1 MARRAAP
8 ASEPDADFDAF
19 AARVREISALVLIGI
34 GLYMLLALVS
44 FRLPDPG
51 AETIPRGVFN
61 LGGSFGHTVASGLL
75 LVFGK
80 ASWLLFL
87 FLVGYGL
94 SVFMGVRIERLVL
107 KVLGVVVFTSMVSIL
122 LAGADGLA
130 GASAQSP
137 HGAGGRLGAV
147 LSPRLA
153 HAFGGPG
160 RLMIVVFGALVA
172 LVLATEWLL
181 SSLLRRGAGRVGT
194 LVERARAM
202 RPALAGVSEVD
213 EEAPRPRRRRGRAA
227 TADAD
232 SDGDADSDSDEAG
245 QGRVRGRRKNTA
257 VATEPSDDVDAEEV
271 TPVARGRR
279 RVRLDESSDVA
290 EGSQTE
296 TDEAEVDAEEESPP
310 ADADADADADTA
322 AAAKSAPRRVA
333 PRVLTRPKPPAPK
346 KRALGVQPTLPF
358 DTVYPFPPIDLFRE
372 REVDDDDANSQAI
385 ERNCEAIERKLGSF
399 GIGTKVV
406 HASSG
411 PAVTQ
416 YELRLDEGIKVSRVA
431 SFEPDLAA
439 ALKAVSVRVVAPI
452 PGKDTVGIEVPN
464 EHRQM
469 VFMRELIEIDRERP
483 GMAIPLF
490 LGKDVGGESLVED
503 LARMPHLLIAGTTGS
518 GKSVCINAI
527 LLSILMTRSPKQVRM
542 VLIDPKM
549 VELQAYKN
557 VPHLACDVVTNM
569 KKAPGVL
576 QWAVDEME
584 RRYAMLSAA
593 GVNHIASFN
602 KLGQSE
608 LENRLQRPVKPD
620 EVQLAYMV
628 LVIDELADLM
638 AVAQVEVEE
647 SIQRLAQ
654 KSRAVGLHVIL
665 ATQRPSTDVIT
676 GVIKANLP
684 CQIAFKV
691 NRKIDSR
698 VILDSN
704 GAEKLLGHGDMLYVP
719 PGANKLV
726 RAQGAFVADSEIHKV
741 VSFLEEKGQ
750 KPAFIPDLVQTKTG
764 SQRGPKDKD
773 DLYEKAVEVI
783 LGQQRGSATLLQRAL
798 AVGYTRATRLLE
810 LMEEDGLVGAF
821 NGSKSRD
828 VLMTLDE
835 WKAREEA
842 IAEELAAHDGADDA
856 GAAGD
861 EEAMAPAEDDG
872 LDGDEWDEGPGDDET
887 DGSEDE
893 D

>member
-1 MARRAAP
+1 MSRKAA
-8 ASEPDADFDAF
+8 SIEPSPEPSLEFEAF
-19 AARVREISALVLIGI
+19 AARAREVIAIVLIGV
-34 GLYMLLALVS
+34 GLYMLLALIS
-44 FRLPDPG
+44 FELPDPG
-51 AETIPRGVFN
+51 VDVIPRGSHN
-61 LGGSFGHTVASGLL
+61 LGGSFGYVVARGLL

-80 ASWLLFL
+80 AAWMLFV
-87 FLVGYGL
+87 FLIGYGVSYFL
-94 SVFMGVRIERLVL
+94 SVRIERLVL
-107 KVLGVVVFTSMVSIL
+107 KVLGAVVFTAMVAIL

-130 GASAQSP
+130 GVSAQSP

-153 HAFGGPG
+153 HAFGEPG
-160 RLMIVVFGALVA
+160 RLMFVIFGALVA
-172 LVLATEWLL
+172 LVLATEWLI
-181 SSLLRRGAGRVGT
+181 SSLLRRSVGGVGV
-194 LVERARAM
+194 LVDRARTL
-202 RPALAGVSEVD
+202 RPAFAGVQDEVGPEEEE
-213 EEAPRPRRRRGRAA
+213 EEAPRRRRRRSASATTAA
-227 TADAD
+227 NDG
-232 SDGDADSDSDEAG
+232 GDAAADPDPDANGTAFKDGAG
-245 QGRVRGRRKNTA
+245 QARTRATVKDSSAGPGASRGKA
-257 VATEPSDDVDAEEV
+257 VDGLADEP
-271 TPVARGRR
+271 
-279 RVRLDESSDVA
+279 
-290 EGSQTE
+290 EG
-296 TDEAEVDAEEESPP
+296 P
-310 ADADADADADTA
+310 ADAVADEDADASARKA
-322 AAAKSAPRRVA
+322 ALAPRRLTS
-333 PRVLTRPKPPAPK
+333 PRTATRPKPPAPK
-346 KRALGVQPTLPF
+346 KKGLGVQPTLPF
-358 DTVYPFPPIDLFRE
+358 DTVYPFPPLELFRE
-372 REVDDDDANSQAI
+372 REPDEDEDNTATI

-399 GIGTKVV
+399 GLGAKVV

-416 YELRLDEGIKVSRVA
+416 YELRLDEGIKVSRVV

-464 EHRQM
+464 ENRQM
-469 VFMRELIEIDRERP
+469 VFMRELMESDRERQ
-483 GMAIPLF
+483 GLAIPLF
-490 LGKDVGGESLVED
+490 LGRDVCGEPLVED
-503 LARMPHLLIAGTTGS
+503 LARMPHILIAGTTGS

-584 RRYAMLSAA
+584 RRYAMLSIS
-593 GVNHIASFN
+593 GVNHIATFN
-602 KLGQSE
+602 KLGHAE
-608 LENRLQRPVKPD
+608 LEKRWQRPVKPE

-654 KSRAVGLHVIL
+654 KSRAVGIHVIL

-726 RAQGAFVADSEIHKV
+726 RAQGAFVSDAEILKV
-741 VSFLEEKGQ
+741 VQFLEEKGQ
-750 KPAFIPDLVQTKTG
+750 KPLFIPDLVQTKTA
-764 SQRGPKDKD
+764 SKRGPRDKD
-773 DLYEKAVEVI
+773 DMYDKAVEVI
-783 LGQQRGSATLLQRAL
+783 LGNQRGSATLLQRAL

-810 LMEEDGLVGAF
+810 LMEEDGIVGVF

-828 VLMTLDE
+828 VLMTLDD
-835 WKAREEA
+835 WKVREEA
-842 IAEELAAHDGADDA
+842 IAEELARGEAEGDAAVGDAAEAGADHDALDVVADGDDA
-856 GAAGD
+856 GLNEDGED
-861 EEAMAPAEDDG
+861 GEEVDD
-872 LDGDEWDEGPGDDET
+872 DADDERGT
-887 DGSEDE
+887 R
-893 D
+893 